1 VEKGIAKTEDQGSFR
16 EKILVHLQEILISPS
31 FKSSAR
37 SKQFLEYVVLHS
49 LEDQPELLK
58 ERLIGERI
66 FNRPVDYDTGQDS
79 IVRVK
84 ANEVRRRLAQF
95 YDLHSSTPL
104 RIDLPS
110 GSYVVQFRE
119 FELPTQPETEGPPPI
134 QEEPEKRQSVTQ
146 ILSWLAPI
154 MLLTGVVLGWLIF
167 RPSAPKPTSFDQFWQ
182 PFTSSSN
189 LTICLP
195 TPEVFRIYGDNREE
209 LIRAFKARSPE
220 KTLEKLPNIKDLQD
234 IKIIPETGLFLGL
247 GDAQAVGMVQA
258 LAISY
263 GKNPAIRQGNITTF
277 GELRAGPSVLIGG
290 MTNRWTMD
298 MLKNQRFEFVVDNRH
313 SSIRDMT
320 TQRDICV
327 KPSSWEQPSTEDCAV
342 VMRLLDS
349 KTGHPILVAAGLDH
363 FGTLAVGEFITQPKL
378 LQQAIK
384 NLPAG
389 WEKKNVQIVFMV
401 EKVRDSVG
409 PPKNLMT
416 HVW

>member
-1 VEKGIAKTEDQGSFR
+1 MEKGISTDNDRELFR
-16 EKILVHLQEILISPS
+16 QKILVHLQEILISPS

-37 SKQFLEYVVLHS
+37 SKQFLEYIVLHS
-49 LEDQPELLK
+49 LEDQPDLLK

-95 YDLHSSTPL
+95 YDLQPSSPL

-119 FELPTQPETEGPPPI
+119 VEQRIQPEVEEPVPI
-134 QEEPEKRQSVTQ
+134 QQVTEKKRSLVLT
-146 ILSWLAPI
+146 LSWLVPA

-195 TPEVFRIYGDNREE
+195 TPEVFRIYGDNREK
-209 LIRAFKARSPE
+209 LIQTFKARSPDE
-220 KTLEKLPNIKDLQD
+220 TLEKLPNIKDLQD
-234 IKIIPETGLFLGL
+234 IKIIPETGLGL

-298 MLKNQRFEFVVDNRH
+298 MLKNQRFEFVVDNHR

-320 TQRDICV
+320 THRDICV
-327 KPSSWEQPSTEDCAV
+327 KASSWEVPSTEDCAV

-389 WEKKNVQIVFMV
+389 WEKKNVQIVFVV